1 MSHSP
6 QPLIGLTS
14 GLTRN
19 KSGAPVC
26 QVGQAYVTAIQKAG
40 GIPVM
45 IPLGSGTDSLK
56 ALLLRLDGLL
66 FTGGGDIDPQH
77 FNGEPHAKV
86 YGISPERDALEFF
99 LIEAALAAGK
109 PLLAICRGIQVLNVA
124 CGGSLYTHIQDQ
136 IEQSLKHDWFPK
148 FPRDKLAHTVS
159 LVCESKLQEIF
170 GDSDIRVNSLHHQGI
185 SQVGQGLKATAFAPD
200 GLVEGLEV
208 EGADFALGVQWHP
221 ECLPEDV
228 GMQNLFKAFVAAS
241 SQQIYQ

>member
-99 LIEAALAAGK
+99 LIEAALVAGK